1 MKIFIKNCFTIIIII
16 TCLITS
22 ATANAQELR
31 VDNEQV
37 TYKDNAYPAIVVY
50 MEPGTKEVKKAW
62 QDYIKDKYDIRLHGL
77 GFLVNRDVLSA
88 EGVDFQEISPNKMD
102 FYTKVVED
110 NDQTKM
116 AVFASLGYDIQVGS
130 QNHYTG
136 YYNMKNIVQDFLD
149 TFLPNYYQDKIN
161 EVENRISD
169 LQKTQEDKRNQIS
182 DNEKEINRLRNENDR
197 LAEEINTTQETWTEA
212 QDHLATL
219 QQKLEDVRRQ
229 LASVSNPYYNYNPAY
244 NNQ

>member
-1 MKIFIKNCFTIIIII
+1 MKTFIKKYFTSIIIVS
-16 TCLITS
+16 CLFIG
-22 ATANAQELR
+22 ATANAQELQ

-37 TYKDNAYPAIVVY
+37 MYKDNTYPAIVVY
-50 MEPGTKEVKKAW
+50 MEPDTKEVKKAW

-88 EGVDFQEISPNKMD
+88 EGVDFQQISPDKMD

-161 EVENRISD
+161 DAENRISD
-169 LQKTQEDKRNQIS
+169 LQKTQEDKRNQIA
-182 DNEKEINRLRNENDR
+182 DNQKEINDLQAENNRLNQEISNTENEWRDAKDN
-197 LAEEINTTQETWTEA
+197 
-212 QDHLATL
+212 LATL
-219 QQKLEDVRRQ
+219 QQKLEEVRRQ
-229 LASVSNPYYNYNPAY
+229 LASISNPYYNSNY